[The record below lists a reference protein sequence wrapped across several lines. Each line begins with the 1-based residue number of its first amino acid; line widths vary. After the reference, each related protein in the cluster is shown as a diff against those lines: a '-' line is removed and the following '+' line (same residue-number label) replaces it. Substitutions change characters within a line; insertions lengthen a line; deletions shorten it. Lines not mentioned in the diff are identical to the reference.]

1 MHLGD
6 AAERVSPSVA
16 PNHRRC
22 RRLRQWCQ
30 QSHPAT
36 LARSPRGSFVACARP
51 YLRPIWA
58 YFLTASILSR
68 FLVQTKYVNLQ
79 FIKFER

>member
-1 MHLGD
+1 MRALPARVAGIAGPGGSHCRVP
-6 AAERVSPSVA
+6 AAGRAGRGRRAGVRQIYLETRV
-16 PNHRRC
+16 
-22 RRLRQWCQ
+22 
-30 QSHPAT
+30 
-36 LARSPRGSFVACARP
+36 ARP